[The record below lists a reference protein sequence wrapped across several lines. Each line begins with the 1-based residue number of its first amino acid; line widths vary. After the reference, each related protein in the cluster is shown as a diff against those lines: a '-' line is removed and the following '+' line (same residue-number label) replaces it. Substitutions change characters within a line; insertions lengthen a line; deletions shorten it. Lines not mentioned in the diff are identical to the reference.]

1 MAQKLTIQIEVT
13 IEDAV
18 REDYKGIAAS
28 IPGLL
33 CSHYEDIDVTVKDAI
48 TADSESEYALAQQ

>member
-1 MAQKLTIQIEVT
+1 MAQKLTVQIEVT

-28 IPGLL
+28 IPELL
-33 CSHYEDIDVTVKDAI
+33 RAHYEDIDVAVVDAL
-48 TADSESEYALAQQ
+48 TADSESEYALTQQ